1 MLCSRRD
8 ILNRSWD
15 SASLKKI
22 TKNQKKN
29 YNKKGKKQKQ
39 NETGTSLFGKR
50 KIQFWGINK
59 DYSGIINPGRI
70 HIPE

>member
-8 ILNRSWD
+8 IFNRSWD

-22 TKNQKKN
+22 TKNQKK
-29 YNKKGKKQKQ
+29 KLQQQKQKTKQ
-39 NETGTSLFGKR
+39 NKTGTSLFGKR
-50 KIQFWGINK
+50 KIQFWGINE